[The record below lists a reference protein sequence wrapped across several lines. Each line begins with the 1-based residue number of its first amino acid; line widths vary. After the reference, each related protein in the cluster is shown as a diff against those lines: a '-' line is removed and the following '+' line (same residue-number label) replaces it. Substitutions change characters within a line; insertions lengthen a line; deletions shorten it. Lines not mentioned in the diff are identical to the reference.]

1 MRFSQG
7 IRQNLPVLEY
17 EEAIS
22 AYLAWTAEQGSVGIL
37 PAALGVET
45 SPAESDY
52 PRTSLLSMP
61 THPLRVPGKRTGE
74 TPIPP

>member
-1 MRFSQG
+1 MSKSACFCCFSQCQMRFSQG

-37 PAALGVET
+37 PAARWASKRHSGV
-45 SPAESDY
+45 
-52 PRTSLLSMP
+52 
-61 THPLRVPGKRTGE
+61 
-74 TPIPP
+74 